1 MTINHK
7 LEFMTKHSLTEDQFQ
22 QFSNPYF
29 FTMDITCIESMP
41 IGEEERIKS
50 SLMPY
55 VPENDEYLTCDTII
69 SSYSS
74 YIGDSDSDDDNDE
87 ENEEQDESNL
97 ILHGRFVDYS
107 DIHFFGMEKDSAING
122 IGEDSNMFIIREVHS
137 DYTGLDIFYK
147 EESLTEHLQ
156 KRFSASELPLN
167 DFLLR
172 ETFLDNY
179 KKELIIDS
187 IDTLILENNAY
198 FIYIL
203 QRNAYG
209 YIII

>member
-7 LEFMTKHSLTEDQFQ
+7 LEFMTKYSLTEDQFQ
-22 QFSNPYF
+22 QFFNPYF

-50 SLMPY
+50 SLIPY
-55 VPENDEYLTCDTII
+55 DPENDEYLTCDAII

-74 YIGDSDSDDDNDE
+74 YMGDSDD
-87 ENEEQDESNL
+87 ENEENDESNL

-107 DIHFFGMEKDSAING
+107 DIHLFGMEKDSAING
-122 IGEDSNMFIIREVHS
+122 IGKDSNMLIIREVYS

-147 EESLTEHLQ
+147 EESLIEHLQ
-156 KRFSASELPLN
+156 KRFSASKLPLN

-187 IDTLILENNAY
+187 IDALILENNAC